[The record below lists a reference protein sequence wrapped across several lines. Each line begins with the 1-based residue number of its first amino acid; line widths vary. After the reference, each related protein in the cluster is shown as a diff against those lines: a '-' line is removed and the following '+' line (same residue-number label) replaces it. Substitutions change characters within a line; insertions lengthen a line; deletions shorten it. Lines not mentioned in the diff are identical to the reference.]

1 MFNNG
6 IKLYTTF
13 AAVAVV
19 VLAVSG
25 CNGTVLPSDQSK
37 SSSSSNVQQSSVN
50 ETSSASQD
58 LSAPSSAANIYRYD
72 NIPSFPISKISPQ
85 KITYYKAMLGE
96 TTVILDT
103 DQIEQVTELLNKV
116 EINDTPTKK
125 EDDAELHQL
134 ISFYQNVD
142 DKEPSYSLYFL
153 VDSLYIE
160 TNESSSDVY
169 PTLNWINKGLDD
181 ESKINVQFRKLLD
194 SWAQPGFPPLPSP

>member
-1 MFNNG
+1 MFSNG

-25 CNGTVLPSDQSK
+25 CNDTVLPSDQSK

-103 DQIEQVTELLNKV
+103 DQIEQVTELLSKV

-181 ESKINVQFRKLLD
+181 ESKTNVQFRKLLD
-194 SWAQPGFPPLPSP
+194 SWAQPGFSPLPSP

>member
-1 MFNNG
+1 MFSNG
-6 IKLYTTF
+6 IKLYITF

-103 DQIEQVTELLNKV
+103 DQIEQVTELLSKV

-181 ESKINVQFRKLLD
+181 ESKTNVQFRKLLD

>member
-1 MFNNG
+1 MFSNG
-6 IKLYTTF
+6 IKLYITF

-103 DQIEQVTELLNKV
+103 DQIEQVTELLSKV

-181 ESKINVQFRKLLD
+181 ESKTNVQFRKLLD
-194 SWAQPGFPPLPSP
+194 SWAQPGFSPLPSP